1 MMSEDTGHGGARSGA
16 GRPSGSMNKRSTALA
31 DDLLAEGLC
40 PVRALIRLA
49 ERAEENDDLPTAI
62 TAWKAVVPYIHARPK
77 PVESDPDGVIDLA
90 QALKGAAGLNDTQ
103 MNFADQVERYIEWR
117 DRAA

>member
-1 MMSEDTGHGGARSGA
+1 
-16 GRPSGSMNKRSTALA
+16 MNKRSTALA

-62 TAWKAVVPYIHARPK
+62 TAWKAVVPYMFHP
-77 PVESDPDGVIDLA
+77 
-90 QALKGAAGLNDTQ
+90 
-103 MNFADQVERYIEWR
+103 
-117 DRAA
+117 